1 MTKLNE
7 EKCRLCRGV
16 GRKLF
21 LKGSRCFTKCPID
34 KKGAVP
40 PGQHGIRR
48 KRKLSDFGIRLQE
61 TRKLK
66 RTFGISERQLSKY
79 FHQARKVREATSE
92 AFLQILES
100 RLDNVVYR
108 LGFVPSRRFS
118 RQLISHKHIFVDG
131 KKVNIAS
138 FLVRP
143 GQVISLSE
151 KAAIFPEVKKKL
163 EEKDYKLPA
172 WLERKSGV
180 GKLTRLPK
188 REEMEIDVDEQL
200 IVEYYSRR

>member
-1 MTKLNE
+1 MTKLFE
-7 EKCRLCRGV
+7 EKCRLCRGA
-16 GRKLF
+16 GHKLF

-40 PGQHGIRR
+40 PGQHGVRR
-48 KRKLSDFGIRLQE
+48 KRKLSDFGVRLQE

-66 RTFGISERQLSKY
+66 RTFGISERQLNKY
-79 FHQARKVREATSE
+79 FHQARKVREATGE

-131 KKVNIAS
+131 KKVNISS
-138 FLVRP
+138 FLVKP

-151 KAAIFPEVKKKL
+151 KAISFPEIKKKL
-163 EEKDYKLPA
+163 EEKDYKLPS

-180 GKLTRLPK
+180 GKLARLPK
-188 REEMEIDVDEQL
+188 REEMEVDVDEQL